1 MRFQVKLLCLL
12 FVCAVCASLLGAV
25 GRVQNKPDDAET
37 AALVA
42 KGKALYAGYK
52 CFDCHGANG
61 EGTSDAPDLVGT
73 LLTADEISAFLQ
85 KPSADADA
93 KGMPKIPASSR
104 DLKPLVAFV
113 VSIKRQEPKR

>member
-1 MRFQVKLLCLL
+1 MRFQSRLFWLLC
-12 FVCAVCASLLGAV
+12 VCALCASFSSAV
-25 GRVQNKPDDAET
+25 GRVQSKPEDPEA

-93 KGMPKIPASSR
+93 KGMPKISASSP